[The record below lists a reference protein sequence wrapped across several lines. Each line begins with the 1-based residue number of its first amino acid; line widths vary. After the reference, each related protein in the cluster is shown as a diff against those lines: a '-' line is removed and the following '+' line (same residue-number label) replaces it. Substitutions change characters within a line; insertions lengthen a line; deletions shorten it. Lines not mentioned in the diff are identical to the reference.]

1 MHKKIAVE
9 ELQVGMYIHDL
20 GVPWQQHDFLLP
32 RFKVQTPETVNAIRA
47 CTPWVTIDTDKGI
60 DVPPHAPSSTPAPAT
75 EAPPLIAKIQRVEL
89 QEELIV
95 ARKLLREARDTVKHT
110 MEDARTGTI
119 SSIPQMRE
127 VAQRMMESTSRHPGA
142 LLSLV
147 GLKTK
152 DDYTFSHCVAVG
164 AFMIALG
171 KQLGLGEDE
180 LREAGTAGLL
190 HDVGKSH
197 IPAEI
202 LNKPGRLTE
211 SEFAVV
217 RMHPQLGYQTL
228 LETGY
233 ADSGALDVVR
243 HHHERLDGQG
253 YPSRLDSA
261 QITRLMR
268 MSTIADVYDAV
279 TSERVYH
286 KAMPPTAALQML
298 LSGAGTQFD
307 GDIVRAF
314 IKTVGIYPNRSLV
327 RLRSGRLAVVLEQHP
342 VNTVAP
348 IVKVFFSVNSDE
360 PILPYVLNLAHGTDT
375 IVSFE
380 DPGVWNLD
388 IDKHAATS
396 I

>member
-1 MHKKIAVE
+1 
-9 ELQVGMYIHDL
+9 MYIHDL

-32 RFKVQTPETVNAIRA
+32 RFKVQTPETVNAIHA
-47 CTPWVTIDTDKGI
+47 CTSWVIIDTDKGI
-60 DVPPHAPSSTPAPAT
+60 DVASYAPSTPEPAA
-75 EAPPLIAKIQRVEL
+75 EPSPVIARIQRVEL

-95 ARKLLREARDTVKHT
+95 ARKLLREARDTVKQT
-110 MEDARTGTI
+110 MEEARTGTI

-171 KQLGLGEDE
+171 KQLGLSEDE

-217 RMHPQLGYQTL
+217 RTHPELGYQTL

-233 ADSGALDVVR
+233 AESGALEVVH
-243 HHHERLDGQG
+243 HHHERLDGKG
-253 YPSRLDSA
+253 YPDRLDST

-268 MSTIADVYDAV
+268 MSTVADVYDAV

-286 KAMPPTAALQML
+286 EAMPPTGALQML
-298 LSGAGTQFD
+298 LSNAGAQFD
-307 GDIVRAF
+307 SDIVRAF

-327 RLRSGRLAVVLEQHP
+327 RLRSGRLAVVLEQHTA
-342 VNTVAP
+342 NTITP
-348 IVKVFFSVNSDE
+348 IVKVFFSINSDE
-360 PILPYVLNLAHGTDT
+360 PIPPYVLNLAHGTDA
-375 IVSFE
+375 IVGFE
-380 DPGVWNLD
+380 NPGAWKLD
-388 IDKHAATS
+388 IDQHAATF

>member
-9 ELQVGMYIHDL
+9 ELRVGMYIHDL

-32 RFKVQTPETVNAIRA
+32 RFKVQTQETVHAIRA
-47 CTPWVTIDTDKGI
+47 CTHWVIIDTDKGI
-60 DVPPHAPSSTPAPAT
+60 DAPSHVPSTPEPADQ
-75 EAPPLIAKIQRVEL
+75 PPPVIAKIQRIGL

-95 ARKLLREARDTVKHT
+95 ARKLLREARNTVKHT

-171 KQLGLGEDE
+171 KQLGLNEDE

-190 HDVGKSH
+190 HDVGKSR
-197 IPAEI
+197 IPGEI

-211 SEFAVV
+211 GEFEVV
-217 RMHPQLGYQTL
+217 RAHPQLGYQML
-228 LETGY
+228 LDTGY
-233 ADSGALDVVR
+233 TESGALEVVH
-243 HHHERLDGQG
+243 HHHERLDGNG
-253 YPSRLDSA
+253 YPDRLDST

-268 MSTIADVYDAV
+268 MSTVADVYDAV

-327 RLRSGRLAVVLEQHP
+327 RLRSGRLAVVLEQHTA
-342 VNTVAP
+342 NTITP
-348 IVKVFFSVNSDE
+348 IVRVFFSINSDE
-360 PILPYVLNLAHGTDT
+360 PIPPYVVNLAHGTDA
-375 IVSFE
+375 IVGFE
-380 DPGVWNLD
+380 DPDAWKLD
-388 IDKHAATS
+388 IDQHAAIS
-396 I
+396 L

>member
-1 MHKKIAVE
+1 MF
-9 ELQVGMYIHDL
+9 IHDL

-32 RFKVQTPETVNAIRA
+32 RFKVQTPETVHAIRA
-47 CTPWVTIDTDKGI
+47 CTPWVIIDTDKGI
-60 DVPPHAPSSTPAPAT
+60 DASSPVRSAPEPADQPLPA
-75 EAPPLIAKIQRVEL
+75 IARIQRVEL

-171 KQLGLGEDE
+171 KQLGLNEDE
-180 LREAGTAGLL
+180 LREAGAAGLL
-190 HDVGKSH
+190 HDVGKSR
-197 IPAEI
+197 IPGEI

-211 SEFAVV
+211 GEFEVV
-217 RMHPQLGYQTL
+217 RAHPQLGYQML
-228 LETGY
+228 LDTGY
-233 ADSGALDVVR
+233 AESGALEVVH
-243 HHHERLDGQG
+243 HHHERLDGNG
-253 YPSRLDSA
+253 YPGRLDST

-268 MSTIADVYDAV
+268 MSSVADVYDAV

-327 RLRSGRLAVVLEQHP
+327 RLRSGRLAVVLEQHTA
-342 VNTVAP
+342 NTITP
-348 IVKVFFSVNSDE
+348 IVRVFFSINSDE
-360 PILPYVLNLAHGTDT
+360 PIPPYVLNLAHGTDA
-375 IVSFE
+375 IVGFE
-380 DPGVWNLD
+380 DPDAWKLD
-388 IDKHAATS
+388 IDQHAAVS
-396 I
+396 L

>member
-1 MHKKIAVE
+1 MF
-9 ELQVGMYIHDL
+9 IHDL

-32 RFKVQTPETVNAIRA
+32 RFKVQTPETIHAIRA
-47 CTPWVTIDTDKGI
+47 CTPWVIIDTDKGI
-60 DVPPHAPSSTPAPAT
+60 DASSPVRSAPEPADQPLPA
-75 EAPPLIAKIQRVEL
+75 IARIQRVEL

-171 KQLGLGEDE
+171 KQLGLNEDE

-190 HDVGKSH
+190 HDVGKSR
-197 IPAEI
+197 IPGEI

-211 SEFAVV
+211 GEFEVV
-217 RMHPQLGYQTL
+217 RAHPQLGYQML
-228 LETGY
+228 LDTGY
-233 ADSGALDVVR
+233 AESGALEVVH
-243 HHHERLDGQG
+243 HHHERLDGNG
-253 YPSRLDSA
+253 YPGRLDST

-268 MSTIADVYDAV
+268 MSSVADVYDAV

-327 RLRSGRLAVVLEQHP
+327 RLRSGRLAVVLEQHTA
-342 VNTVAP
+342 NTITP
-348 IVKVFFSVNSDE
+348 IVRVFFSINSDE
-360 PILPYVLNLAHGTDT
+360 PIPPYVLNLAHGTDA
-375 IVSFE
+375 IVGFE
-380 DPGVWNLD
+380 DPDAWKLD
-388 IDKHAATS
+388 IDQHAAVS
-396 I
+396 L

>member
-1 MHKKIAVE
+1 MF
-9 ELQVGMYIHDL
+9 IHDL

-32 RFKVQTPETVNAIRA
+32 RFKVQTPETIHAIRA
-47 CTPWVTIDTDKGI
+47 CTPWVIIDTDKGI
-60 DVPPHAPSSTPAPAT
+60 DASSPVRSAPEPADQPLPA
-75 EAPPLIAKIQRVEL
+75 IARIQRVEL

-95 ARKLLREARDTVKHT
+95 ARKLLREARNTVKHT

-171 KQLGLGEDE
+171 KQLGLNEDE

-190 HDVGKSH
+190 HDVGKSR
-197 IPAEI
+197 IPGEI

-211 SEFAVV
+211 GEFEVV
-217 RMHPQLGYQTL
+217 RAHPQLGYQML
-228 LETGY
+228 LDTGY
-233 ADSGALDVVR
+233 AESGALDVVH
-243 HHHERLDGQG
+243 HHHERLDGNG
-253 YPSRLDSA
+253 YPGRLDST

-268 MSTIADVYDAV
+268 MSSVADVYDAV

-327 RLRSGRLAVVLEQHP
+327 RLRSGRLAVVLEQHTA
-342 VNTVAP
+342 NTITP
-348 IVKVFFSVNSDE
+348 IVRVFFSINSDE
-360 PILPYVLNLAHGTDT
+360 PIPPYVLNLAHGTDA
-375 IVSFE
+375 IVGFE
-380 DPGVWNLD
+380 DPDAWKLD
-388 IDKHAATS
+388 IDQHAAVS
-396 I
+396 L